1 MSEGERPPL
10 VNNQGAQ
17 TGEQSYG
24 NVAGRDVTHYGIP
37 AAILDDVRE
46 VQLRLVDV
54 IERMGH
60 DFRAELRDTAQAL
73 SGRVDR
79 AKDEIK
85 LHEIAERQRR
95 VRDDAEREQR
105 RLELDAELAAIR
117 AEQVRARHVQLV
129 TRRIVVGAIA
139 ALALA
144 FMVLGWLTVDR
155 LAALALLRLWAGG
168 GAALAFQLWKDR

>member
-1 MSEGERPPL
+1 MSEDERPPL
-10 VNNQGAQ
+10 LNQQGAQ
-17 TGEQSYG
+17 TGDQSYG
-24 NVAGRDVTHYGIP
+24 SVAGRDITTYGIP

-60 DFRAELRDTAQAL
+60 DLRAELQTNTQQL
-73 SGRVDR
+73 STRVDR

-95 VRDDAEREQR
+95 VRDDLEREESQAK
-105 RLELDAELAAIR
+105 LDAELAAIR
-117 AEQVRARHVQLV
+117 EEQARARHVQLV
-129 TRRIVVGAIA
+129 TRRILIGAIA

-144 FMVLGWLTVDR
+144 FVVLGWLTVDR
-155 LAALALLRLWAGG
+155 LSALAWLGG
-168 GAALAFQLWKDR
+168 GVALAVQLWRDR